1 MTRNMSVL
9 LVEFRKELAMK
20 RQIGKPARMANKK
33 TYKDRLID
41 DILNFHARFRF
52 DFTWEFLD
60 SLSVERLEHILD
72 AAAIVKQ

>member
-1 MTRNMSVL
+1 
-9 LVEFRKELAMK
+9 MK
-20 RQIGKPARMANKK
+20 RQTDIPARMAKK
-33 TYKDRLID
+33 ETYKARLID

-72 AAAIVKQ
+72 AASIVKQL